1 MLSCAVIRSV
11 GARLAAGVDRTFGA
25 LALARSKRSR
35 QKSRAESLGHAERL
49 EALGAIRALYD
60 RPEHFTAPDTFF
72 PAPGA
77 PAVAEQRVRRLA
89 DGEVV
94 DLRWESGYAPFADVI
109 ADRYLGTRA
118 NHTVYARVLRHEGV
132 PRPAIVLVHGYLG
145 GAFAVEERMWP
156 VHWLYERGLD
166 VVLAVLPFHGLRR
179 GGRMRPQFP
188 SSDPR
193 VTIEGFRQAIGDLR
207 ALRSYLAARGAP
219 AVGVMGMSLGGYTT
233 ALLATVER
241 ELAFAVPV
249 IPLASIADFARDGGR
264 LVGTD
269 EEQAVQHVAL
279 EDAFRVV
286 SPLARPALLPPERML
301 ILAGEADRITPIAH
315 AERLAGHL
323 GAPLRKFHGGHLL
336 QLGRA
341 DALRDVARM
350 LARLGLLAPR

>member
-1 MLSCAVIRSV
+1 MIRSA

-35 QKSRAESLGHAERL
+35 QSSRAESLGHAERL
-49 EALGAIRALYD
+49 EALGTIRRLYD
-60 RPEHFTAPDTFF
+60 RPEHFERPDTFF
-72 PAPGA
+72 PKPPA
-77 PAVAEQRVRRLA
+77 PAVSERRVRRLP
-89 DGEVV
+89 DGDVV
-94 DLRWESGYAPFADVI
+94 DLRWQSRYAPYTDAI
-109 ADRYLGTRA
+109 SDRYLSMRA
-118 NHTVYARVLRHEGV
+118 NDSVYARVLRHGGT

-145 GAFAVEERMWP
+145 GVFAVEERMWP
-156 VHWLYERGLD
+156 VRWLYERGLD
-166 VVLAVLPFHGLRR
+166 VVLAVLPFHGLRS
-179 GGRMRPQFP
+179 GGRVRPPFP

-193 VTIEGFRQAIGDLR
+193 ITVEGFREAIGDLR
-207 ALRSYLAARGAP
+207 ALRAYLAARGAP

-241 ELAFAVPV
+241 GLAFAVPV

-269 EEQAVQHVAL
+269 EERAIQHAAL

-286 SPLARPALLPPERML
+286 SPLARPALLPRDRML
-301 ILAGEADRITPIAH
+301 ILAGEADRITPLAH
-315 AERLAGHL
+315 AERLAAHL
-323 GAPLRKFHGGHLL
+323 DAPIRKFHGGHLL

-350 LARLGLLAPR
+350 LARLELLAPR